1 MATPP
6 VCPRAT
12 TDTKQLKYMKRIA
25 IFASGSGTN
34 AEAIAR
40 HLAGNKDIEVACV
53 LSNRANAGVH
63 QRMEQFGIPTH
74 TFAKEV
80 WSEAH
85 PIVEVLQMEQIDLVV
100 LAGFMRKIES
110 PLTTAYAGR
119 IVNIH
124 PSLLPLHGGPG
135 MYGHHVHEAVLAAG
149 DTESGITI
157 HYVDEQ
163 IDGGE
168 IIFQARCEVRPDDTP
183 DTLADRIH
191 VLEHRHFP
199 QVIEELLTR

>member
-1 MATPP
+1 
-6 VCPRAT
+6 
-12 TDTKQLKYMKRIA
+12 MKRIA

-40 HLAGNKDIEVACV
+40 HLAGNPHIEVACV

-63 QRMEQFGIPTH
+63 ERMKAFDIPTY
-74 TFAKEV
+74 TLAKEV

-85 PIVEVLQMEQIDLVV
+85 PIVEMLQKENIDLIV

-119 IVNIH
+119 IINIH
-124 PSLLPLHGGPG
+124 PSLLPRHGGPG

-149 DTESGITI
+149 DSESGITI

-168 IIFQARCEVRPDDTP
+168 IIFQAHCEVRSDDTP
-183 DTLADRIH
+183 DSLAERIH

-199 QVIEELLTR
+199 VVVEELLTR

>member
-1 MATPP
+1 
-6 VCPRAT
+6 
-12 TDTKQLKYMKRIA
+12 MKRIA

-40 HLAGNKDIEVACV
+40 HLADNKEIEIACV

-63 QRMEQFGIPTH
+63 QRMQPFNIPTL
-74 TFAKEV
+74 TFPKEV

-85 PIVEVLQMEQIDLVV
+85 PIVEVLQKEQIDLVV
-100 LAGFMRKIES
+100 LAGFMRKID
-110 PLTTAYAGR
+110 
-119 IVNIH
+119 
-124 PSLLPLHGGPG
+124 GGPG

-149 DTESGITI
+149 DSESGITI

-191 VLEHRHFP
+191 VLEHHHFP
-199 QVIEELLTR
+199 QVIEDLLTR

>member
-1 MATPP
+1 
-6 VCPRAT
+6 
-12 TDTKQLKYMKRIA
+12 MKRIA

-40 HLAGNKDIEVACV
+40 HLVGNPNIEVTCV

-63 QRMEQFGIPTH
+63 QRMQQFYIPTH
-74 TFAKEV
+74 TFSNDV
-80 WSEAH
+80 WREAH
-85 PIVEVLQMEQIDLVV
+85 TIVELLQQEQIDLIV
-100 LAGFMRKIES
+100 LAGFMRKIEA
-110 PLTTAYAGR
+110 PLTAAYAGR

-124 PSLLPLHGGPG
+124 PSLLPKHGGPG

-168 IIFQARCEVRPDDTP
+168 IIFQARCEVCPDDTP

-199 QVIEELLTR
+199 HVVEEILSR

>member
-1 MATPP
+1 
-6 VCPRAT
+6 
-12 TDTKQLKYMKRIA
+12 MKRIA

-40 HLAGNKDIEVACV
+40 HLAGNPNIEVACV
-53 LSNRANAGVH
+53 FSNKANAGVH
-63 QRMEQFGIPTH
+63 ERMKAFNIPTH
-74 TFAKEV
+74 TFTKEV
-80 WSEAH
+80 WSEAT
-85 PIVEVLQMEQIDLVV
+85 PIVELLQQEHIDLVV
-100 LAGFMRKIES
+100 LAGFMRKIET

-119 IVNIH
+119 IINIH

-149 DTESGITI
+149 DKESGITI

-168 IIFQARCEVRPDDTP
+168 IIFQARCEVKPDDTP
-183 DTLADRIH
+183 DTLANRIH
-191 VLEHRHFP
+191 TLEHRHFP
-199 QVIEELLTR
+199 TVVVDLLSK

>member
-1 MATPP
+1 
-6 VCPRAT
+6 
-12 TDTKQLKYMKRIA
+12 MKRIA

-40 HLAGNKDIEVACV
+40 YFEGNTDIKVSCV

-63 QRMEQFGIPTH
+63 QRMQAFGIPTH
-74 TFAKEV
+74 TLAKEV
-80 WSEAH
+80 WNEAH
-85 PIVEVLQMEQIDLVV
+85 PIVEMLQKEEIDLIV
-100 LAGFMRKIES
+100 LAGFMRKIEQ
-110 PLTTAYAGR
+110 PLTTAFAGR

-124 PSLLPLHGGPG
+124 PSLLPLHGGVG
-135 MYGHHVHEAVLAAG
+135 MYGHHVHEAVLADG
-149 DTESGITI
+149 DKESGITI

-168 IIFQARCEVRPDDTP
+168 IIFQAKCEVLPNDTP
-183 DTLADRIH
+183 DTLAGRIH

-199 QVIEELLTR
+199 QVIESILTR

>member
-1 MATPP
+1 
-6 VCPRAT
+6 
-12 TDTKQLKYMKRIA
+12 MKRIA

-40 HLAGNKDIEVACV
+40 YFEGNTEIEVTCV

-63 QRMEQFGIPTH
+63 QRMQALGIPTY
-74 TFAKEV
+74 TYAKEV

-85 PIVEVLQMEQIDLVV
+85 PIVEVLQKHNIDLVV
-100 LAGFMRKIES
+100 LAGFMRKIEQ

-135 MYGHHVHEAVLAAG
+135 MYGHHVHEAVLADG

-168 IIFQARCEVRPDDTP
+168 IIFQAKCEVLPDDTP
-183 DTLADRIH
+183 DTLANRIH

-199 QVIEELLTR
+199 QVIEGVLQG

>member
-1 MATPP
+1 
-6 VCPRAT
+6 
-12 TDTKQLKYMKRIA
+12 MKRIA

-40 HLAGNKDIEVACV
+40 HLAGNPNIEVACV

-63 QRMEQFGIPTH
+63 QRMIPFGIPTH
-74 TFAKEV
+74 ALAKEV
-80 WSEAH
+80 WTEAT
-85 PIVEVLQMEQIDLVV
+85 PIVEMLQREHIDLIV
-100 LAGFMRKIES
+100 LAGFMRKIEA
-110 PLTTAYAGR
+110 PLTTAFAGR

-149 DTESGITI
+149 DKESGISI

-168 IIFQARCEVRPDDTP
+168 IIFQARCEVLPGDTP

-191 VLEHRHFP
+191 VLEHKHFP
-199 QVIEELLTR
+199 QVIEDLLK

>member
-1 MATPP
+1 
-6 VCPRAT
+6 
-12 TDTKQLKYMKRIA
+12 MKA
-25 IFASGSGTN
+25 F
-34 AEAIAR
+34 
-40 HLAGNKDIEVACV
+40 D
-53 LSNRANAGVH
+53 
-63 QRMEQFGIPTH
+63 IPTH

-80 WSEAH
+80 WAEAT
-85 PIVEVLQMEQIDLVV
+85 PIVEMLQKENIDLIV
-100 LAGFMRKIES
+100 LAGFMRKIEA
-110 PLTTAYAGR
+110 PLTAAYAGR

-124 PSLLPLHGGPG
+124 PSLLPRHGGPG

-168 IIFQARCEVRPDDTP
+168 IIFQARCEVLPDDTP
-183 DTLADRIH
+183 DTLANRIH

-199 QVIEELLTR
+199 EVVVNILSK

>member
-1 MATPP
+1 
-6 VCPRAT
+6 
-12 TDTKQLKYMKRIA
+12 MKRIA

-40 HLAGNKDIEVACV
+40 HLVGNHDIEVACV

-63 QRMEQFGIPTH
+63 ERMKAFGIPTY
-74 TFAKEV
+74 TLPKEV
-80 WSEAH
+80 WNEAQ
-85 PIVEVLQMEQIDLVV
+85 PIVEMLQKEHIDLIV
-100 LAGFMRKIES
+100 LAGFMRKIET

-119 IVNIH
+119 IINIH
-124 PSLLPLHGGPG
+124 PSLLPRHGGPG

-183 DTLADRIH
+183 DSLANRIH

-199 QVIEELLTR
+199 ETIVKLLS

>member
-1 MATPP
+1 
-6 VCPRAT
+6 
-12 TDTKQLKYMKRIA
+12 MKRIA

-40 HLAGNKDIEVACV
+40 HFAGHDNIQVTCV

-63 QRMEQFGIPTH
+63 QRMEAFGIPTH
-74 TFAKEV
+74 TLPKEV
-80 WSEAH
+80 WNEAT
-85 PIVEVLQMEQIDLVV
+85 PIVDMLQQENIDLIV
-100 LAGFMRKIES
+100 LAGFMRKIET
-110 PLTTAYAGR
+110 PLTTAFAGR

-124 PSLLPLHGGPG
+124 PSLLPKHGGPG

-157 HYVDEQ
+157 HHVNEK

-183 DTLADRIH
+183 DTLANRIH

-199 QVIEELLTR
+199 QVIEDLLK

>member
-1 MATPP
+1 
-6 VCPRAT
+6 
-12 TDTKQLKYMKRIA
+12 MKRIA

-40 HLAGNKDIEVACV
+40 HLKGNKEIEIAMV
-53 LSNRANAGVH
+53 LSNRAQAGVH
-63 QRMEQFGIPTH
+63 QRMEQFGIPTR
-74 TFAKEV
+74 TLPKEV
-80 WSEAH
+80 WSEAT
-85 PIVEVLQMEQIDLVV
+85 PIVEILQQEKVDLIV

-119 IVNIH
+119 IINIH
-124 PSLLPLHGGPG
+124 PSLLPRHGGPG

-149 DTESGITI
+149 DKESGITI

-168 IIFQARCEVRPDDTP
+168 IIFQARCEVLPDDTP
-183 DTLADRIH
+183 DTLANRIH

-199 QVIEELLTR
+199 EVVVGLLK

>member
-1 MATPP
+1 
-6 VCPRAT
+6 
-12 TDTKQLKYMKRIA
+12 MKRIA

-40 HLAGNKDIEVACV
+40 HLVGNPNIKVACV

-63 QRMEQFGIPTH
+63 QRMQQFDIPTH
-74 TFAKEV
+74 TFSNDV
-80 WSEAH
+80 WREAH
-85 PIVEVLQMEQIDLVV
+85 TIVELLQQEQIDLIV
-100 LAGFMRKIES
+100 LAGFMRKIEA
-110 PLTTAYAGR
+110 PLTAAYAGR

-124 PSLLPLHGGPG
+124 PSLLPKHGGPG
-135 MYGHHVHEAVLAAG
+135 MYGPHVHEAVLAAG
-149 DTESGITI
+149 DTESGLSI

-199 QVIEELLTR
+199 HVVEEILSR

>member
-1 MATPP
+1 
-6 VCPRAT
+6 
-12 TDTKQLKYMKRIA
+12 MKRIA

-40 HLAGNKDIEVACV
+40 HLANNPNIEVACV

-63 QRMEQFGIPTH
+63 QRMIPFGIPTH
-74 TFAKEV
+74 TFPKEV
-80 WSEAH
+80 WTEAT
-85 PIVEVLQMEQIDLVV
+85 PIVEMLQREHIDLIV
-100 LAGFMRKIES
+100 LAGFMRKIEM
-110 PLTTAYAGR
+110 PLTTAFAGR

-149 DTESGITI
+149 DSESGITI

-183 DTLADRIH
+183 DTLANRIH
-191 VLEHRHFP
+191 VLEHKHFP
-199 QVIEELLTR
+199 QVIENLLK

>member
-1 MATPP
+1 
-6 VCPRAT
+6 
-12 TDTKQLKYMKRIA
+12 MKRIA

-40 HLAGNKDIEVACV
+40 HFADNDNIQVTCV

-63 QRMEQFGIPTH
+63 QRMQPFGIPTF
-74 TFAKEV
+74 TLDKET
-80 WSEAH
+80 WNAAT
-85 PIVEVLQMEQIDLVV
+85 PIVDMLQEQNIDLIV
-100 LAGFMRKIES
+100 LAGFMRKIET
-110 PLTTAYAGR
+110 PLTTAFARR

-124 PSLLPLHGGPG
+124 PSLLPLHGGAG

-157 HYVDEQ
+157 HYVDEM

-168 IIFQARCEVRPDDTP
+168 IIFQARCEVLPDDTP

-191 VLEHRHFP
+191 ILEHRHFP
-199 QVIEELLTR
+199 QVIEQLLSE